1 MKHIP
6 KLDNGNPAVM
16 VCTPMRAAS
25 ANTFYTAGLLNA
37 QGLIGAWVPLTGQ
50 SDLYVARNVLVNE
63 FLSQKQFHTL
73 VFIDSDI
80 GFIRADLERL
90 LSHEKD
96 IVSGCYPGRS
106 MALDSVVKKIGN
118 TRLTL
123 QEMDEA
129 PGLIEVSG
137 IPMGFVKITR
147 AALLQMVA
155 HGHLE
160 SYGRKTPFVK
170 HQFFNGL
177 VLDDELCSEDI
188 SFSHLARVAGV
199 KLYADG
205 QIRLN
210 HDGYC
215 FPTAKKAVLQI

>member
-1 MKHIP
+1 
-6 KLDNGNPAVM
+6 M

-25 ANTFYTAGLLNA
+25 ANTFYTAGLLNSH
-37 QGLIGAWVPLTGQ
+37 GLLGAWVPLTGQ

-63 FLSQKQFHTL
+63 FLSQPTFHTM

-80 GFIRADLERL
+80 GFLRDDLARL
-90 LSHEKD
+90 LSHEED
-96 IVSGCYPGRS
+96 IVTGCYPGRS
-106 MALDSVVKKIGN
+106 LALDSVVKKIGN
-118 TRLTL
+118 TRLL
-123 QEMDEA
+123 LEEMDA

-147 AALLQMVA
+147 AALLKMIA

-160 SYGRKTPFVK
+160 PYGKKTPFTK

-205 QIRLN
+205 HIRLN

-215 FPTAKKAVLQI
+215 FPPPKKVALSI